1 MRPLRSP
8 PAEAGQSG
16 SEGEQLAYS
25 QASDYELLPVDEY
38 EEHDEYGAA
47 ADRSAPLSRRSLLI
61 GNAVVAFAVI
71 GFASLAVAV
80 AVTIRPTAA
89 SKPVEGHQNAQPGKF
104 MPLLPTQQQAPVPP
118 PPPDDPTAGFQG
130 GTIPAV
136 QNVVPRPGTSPG
148 VGGTPASPA
157 PEAPAVPGVVP
168 APVPIPVP
176 IIIPPVPGLAAW
188 NADHPHRTAD
198 DAGDHVGDDA
208 ADHAADHAGD
218 HAANDAADH
227 AGDHATND
235 RRPDDRR
242 PDDGRSDHR
251 RPDHGRSSHRH
262 ADDRRSAAD
271 AAAHATTNPTDA
283 NPAADRGPADGGA
296 GSAAAVRWPQRQRR
310 GRLIRRVLITVAASL
325 RSEDM
330 AGDAVTVVLPCLN
343 EEESL
348 PAVLAAIPAGYR
360 ALVVDNNSTDD
371 TATVAARH
379 GAQVVVEPRPGYGS
393 AVHAGVLA
401 ATTPIVAVID
411 ADGSMDAG
419 DLPKLVAELD
429 KGADLVTGRRR
440 PVAGLHWP
448 WVARVG
454 TVVMSWRLRTRHRLP
469 VHDIAPMRV
478 ARREA
483 LLDLGV
489 VDRRSGYPL
498 ELLVRAAAAG
508 WRVVELDVSYGPRTG
523 GKSKVSGSLRGS
535 IIAILDFWKV
545 IS

>member
-1 MRPLRSP
+1 
-8 PAEAGQSG
+8 
-16 SEGEQLAYS
+16 
-25 QASDYELLPVDEY
+25 
-38 EEHDEYGAA
+38 
-47 ADRSAPLSRRSLLI
+47 
-61 GNAVVAFAVI
+61 
-71 GFASLAVAV
+71 
-80 AVTIRPTAA
+80 
-89 SKPVEGHQNAQPGKF
+89 
-104 MPLLPTQQQAPVPP
+104 
-118 PPPDDPTAGFQG
+118 
-130 GTIPAV
+130 
-136 QNVVPRPGTSPG
+136 
-148 VGGTPASPA
+148 
-157 PEAPAVPGVVP
+157 
-168 APVPIPVP
+168 
-176 IIIPPVPGLAAW
+176 
-188 NADHPHRTAD
+188 
-198 DAGDHVGDDA
+198 
-208 ADHAADHAGD
+208 
-218 HAANDAADH
+218 
-227 AGDHATND
+227 
-235 RRPDDRR
+235 
-242 PDDGRSDHR
+242 
-251 RPDHGRSSHRH
+251 
-262 ADDRRSAAD
+262 
-271 AAAHATTNPTDA
+271 
-283 NPAADRGPADGGA
+283 
-296 GSAAAVRWPQRQRR
+296 
-310 GRLIRRVLITVAASL
+310 
-325 RSEDM
+325 M

-498 ELLVRAAAAG
+498 ELWSGPLRRAGVSSNSTSVTVPGPAANPRSAVRCGAASSRS
-508 WRVVELDVSYGPRTG
+508 WT
-523 GKSKVSGSLRGS
+523 SGR
-535 IIAILDFWKV
+535 
-545 IS
+545 